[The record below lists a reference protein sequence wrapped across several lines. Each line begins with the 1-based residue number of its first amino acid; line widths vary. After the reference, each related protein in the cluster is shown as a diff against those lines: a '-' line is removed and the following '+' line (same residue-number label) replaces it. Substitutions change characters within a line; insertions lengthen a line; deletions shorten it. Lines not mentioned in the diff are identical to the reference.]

1 VSGSAIIIVI
11 TGLIIISGIVFH
23 NIQASSTRIT
33 ENFDEYYLR
42 QTTQD
47 IAQTGAGMALRQLAN
62 DKTWRTGFPIM
73 NLLSGKVKVTA
84 SDSTLFGRKVVKIVS
99 IGYSQFGTS
108 LERRDTTITY
118 ARRAYV
124 PYPVY
129 GAITTNNAVSSL
141 GSMTVDGRDHDS
153 TGATVIPGK
162 GSWGVWTTKTYS
174 IGGSSTIGG
183 TASGTD
189 YAPANPGNA
198 AIIKQNQTHPGGY
211 PGSPDSV
218 LGGLSYGYPEGT
230 LKAIAQ
236 SGTGGSQYTT
246 NPATLTTPLKG
257 VTYVE
262 LASGGTWQ
270 SMDITGSGIL
280 IVHNSAKNAI
290 MKNLNSGTYKGLL
303 IADDII
309 HVHATIVGGIV
320 SLTPS
325 PSAGNTIG
333 NGSGAALFSNINI
346 LKATE
351 GAVLVPNGSQNAVAW
366 RE

>member
-1 VSGSAIIIVI
+1 LSGRAIIIVI
-11 TGLIIISGIVFH
+11 TGLIIISGVVFH
-23 NIQASSTRIT
+23 NIEAASTRIT
-33 ENFDEYYLR
+33 ENYDDYYLR
-42 QTTQD
+42 QCSQD
-47 IAQTGAGMALRQLAN
+47 IAQAGACMGLRALAT
-62 DKTWRTGFPIM
+62 DKTWRTGFPLM
-73 NLLSGKVKVTA
+73 DLLSGKVKVTA
-84 SDSTLFGRKVVKIVS
+84 SDSTLFGRKVVKIISV
-99 IGYSQFGTS
+99 GYSQYGTS
-108 LERRDTTITY
+108 RERRDTTITY

-124 PYPVY
+124 PYPIY
-129 GAITTNNAVSSL
+129 GAITTNNAVGTL

-162 GSWGVWTTKTYS
+162 GSWGVWTTKAYS
-174 IGGSSTIGG
+174 IGGSSTVGG
-183 TASGTD
+183 TNAGTD

-198 AIIKQNQTHPGGY
+198 AIIKQNQSYPGGY

-236 SGTGGSQYTT
+236 SGSNGSRYTT
-246 NPATLTTPLKG
+246 NPATLATPLRG

-262 LASGGTWQ
+262 LSSGGTWQ

-290 MKNLNSGTYKGLL
+290 MKNLNSGTFKGLL

-325 PSAGNTIG
+325 PSSGNTFG
-333 NGSGAALFSNINI
+333 NGSGSALFSNINI

-351 GAVLVPNGSQNAVAW
+351 GAIMIPNGSQNAVAW